1 MQALSSAILFLS
13 ILLTLVLAGWVYQ
26 IIGTARD
33 SAKFPPPGQIIDV
46 GGHGLHIW
54 CMGDGSPAVVFDSA
68 LGASCLS
75 WALVQP
81 SVASFARACSYDRA
95 GFGWSDAGPMPRTAQ
110 RIANELHALLVCTR
124 VPGPYVLVGHSFG
137 SLTARFF
144 ASRYPADVA
153 GMVLV
158 DPADPEEWLQITEQK
173 RKRVATGAALCRR
186 GVWLARLG
194 MARSVSLLASM
205 GAFEL
210 ARSTVSL
217 VSHGALRR
225 EEENLLAPANKLPSH
240 LRPALRTFW
249 TQPKFYEALAS
260 QIEAIYESAA
270 QVASTGRYEDMP
282 LTVLSAGNSGPVQL
296 ARHEAMARLSARGRH
311 IIASK
316 SGHWIPVDQP
326 ELVVEAIR
334 QVVKTARERMEN

>member
-1 MQALSSAILFLS
+1 
-13 ILLTLVLAGWVYQ
+13 
-26 IIGTARD
+26 
-33 SAKFPPPGQIIDV
+33 
-46 GGHGLHIW
+46 
-54 CMGDGSPAVVFDSA
+54 
-68 LGASCLS
+68 
-75 WALVQP
+75 
-81 SVASFARACSYDRA
+81 
-95 GFGWSDAGPMPRTAQ
+95 
-110 RIANELHALLVCTR
+110 
-124 VPGPYVLVGHSFG
+124 
-137 SLTARFF
+137 
-144 ASRYPADVA
+144 
-153 GMVLV
+153 MVLV

-173 RKRVATGAALCRR
+173 KKRVETGAALCRR

-194 MARSVSLLASM
+194 IARFVSLLASV

-225 EEENLLAPANKLPSH
+225 EEESLLAPVNKLPSH

-249 TQPKFYEALAS
+249 TQPKFFEALAS

-270 QVASTGRYEDMP
+270 QVASTGDYGDMP

-296 ARHEAMARLSARGRH
+296 ARHEAMARLSGRGKH

-326 ELVVEAIR
+326 ELVVESIR
-334 QVVKTARERMEN
+334 QVIKAARERAVAR